1 MLLWF
6 FFSFSAHF
14 SSSEISRQNFLE
26 IITLFFFLNIC
37 PTHFEYFL
45 LGHHV
50 FLFLHIQGLGLRS
63 KPSPLGHSHG
73 LWVCLPL
80 PSCTEQR
87 RETKL
92 TFASWCLVSMKTSY
106 FIQIPKKFSSP
117 LSTAVLTPLLNDFI
131 LLSNR
136 STQMFQSL
144 ISLFLYSSTEI
155 VDLRRNIVWVT
166 LGNFHHL
173 NFISLY

>member
-14 SSSEISRQNFLE
+14 SSSEISRQNFVE
-26 IITLFFFLNIC
+26 IITLSFFFLNIC

-92 TFASWCLVSMKTSY
+92 TFASWCLLSTKTSY
-106 FIQIPKKFSSP
+106 FIQIPKTILSSP
-117 LSTAVLTPLLNDFI
+117 LSTAVFDTITKWFHPL
-131 LLSNR
+131 
-136 STQMFQSL
+136 
-144 ISLFLYSSTEI
+144 
-155 VDLRRNIVWVT
+155 V
-166 LGNFHHL
+166 
-173 NFISLY
+173 

>member
-1 MLLWF
+1 MFLLSFSFSSIYFAFNPKLQNGIFLFNHTCFFDF

-14 SSSEISRQNFLE
+14 SSSEISRQNFFE
-26 IITLFFFLNIC
+26 IITLFFFFLFLNIC
-37 PTHFEYFL
+37 PTHFECFL

-92 TFASWCLVSMKTSY
+92 TFASWCLPSMKTSY
-106 FIQIPKKFSSP
+106 FIQIHKKVFFP
-117 LSTAVLTPLLNDFI
+117 I
-131 LLSNR
+131 INR
-136 STQMFQSL
+136 GFWHQ
-144 ISLFLYSSTEI
+144 
-155 VDLRRNIVWVT
+155 N
-166 LGNFHHL
+166 
-173 NFISLY
+173 